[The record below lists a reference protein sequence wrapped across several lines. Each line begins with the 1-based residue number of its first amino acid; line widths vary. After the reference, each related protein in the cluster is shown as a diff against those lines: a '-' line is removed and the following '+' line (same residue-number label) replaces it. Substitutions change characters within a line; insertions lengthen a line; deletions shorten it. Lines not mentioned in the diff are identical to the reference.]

1 MENVENPKTVV
12 IEMTSQQIGDDSSI
26 MEFSVDGEYHYEGD
40 TIRFSYPEQR
50 LTGQRGTQT
59 NVVKSPDEVTIDRKG
74 YINSRMLFREGET
87 DHFTYKTP
95 YGNMLMGINTKKITK
110 NFDEHGGSLDVY
122 YVIDYEHAVVTRNM
136 FTLKITEW
144 EDTRNV
150 KPDTRRERAD
160 KQHSEQSL

>member
-1 MENVENPKTVV
+1 MLE
-12 IEMTSQQIGDDSSI
+12 SSPI
-26 MEFSVDGEYHYEGD
+26 CWLV
-40 TIRFSYPEQR
+40 
-50 LTGQRGTQT
+50 
-59 NVVKSPDEVTIDRKG
+59 
-74 YINSRMLFREGET
+74 
-87 DHFTYKTP
+87 
-95 YGNMLMGINTKKITK
+95 INTKKITK

-136 FTLKITEW
+136 FKLKITEW

>member
-1 MENVENPKTVV
+1 
-12 IEMTSQQIGDDSSI
+12 
-26 MEFSVDGEYHYEGD
+26 
-40 TIRFSYPEQR
+40 
-50 LTGQRGTQT
+50 
-59 NVVKSPDEVTIDRKG
+59 
-74 YINSRMLFREGET
+74 MLFREGET

-122 YVIDYEHAVVTRNM
+122 YVIDYEHAVVTKNM
-136 FTLKITEW
+136 FKLKITEW